1 MFLKKIGIDLGT
13 TNTLVFIPHKG
24 VVINE
29 PSVVAVSVI
38 DNSVLAV
45 GAEAKEMVGRTP
57 ETIVA
62 RRPLKDG
69 VIADYRTTEAML
81 RYFINKA
88 SGRFRLFRPEVMVS
102 VPAGITSTERRA
114 VIDAAMRSGAKTA
127 YLIKE
132 PVLAA
137 IGAGVPINEASGNMI
152 VNIGGGTSEIAVISL
167 GGIVSCNSI
176 RVAGNKLDQAIIDYI
191 KRKHNL
197 AIGERTAEEIKI
209 GIGSALPQKKEDS
222 MEIRGRD
229 LVTGL
234 PKTIEIA
241 TNETAEAMSDQLKE
255 IIRAIKSV
263 ISQTPPELCAD
274 IMDKG
279 IVLSGGT
286 SMLRNLDELIMKSTG
301 VPAYVAQDALL
312 CVAKGAGVTLENL
325 GVYKRSIMAKR

>member
-13 TNTLVFIPHKG
+13 TNILVFIPHKG

-45 GAEAKEMVGRTP
+45 GIEAKEMVGRTP
-57 ETIVA
+57 ETIVV

-114 VIDAAMRSGAKTA
+114 VIDAAMRSGAKMA

-167 GGIVSCNSI
+167 GGIVSCSSI
-176 RVAGNKLDQAIIDYI
+176 RIAGNKLDQVIIDYI

-197 AIGERTAEEIKI
+197 SIGERTAEEIKI
-209 GIGSALPQKKEDS
+209 GIGSALHQKKEDS

-234 PKTIEIA
+234 PKTIEIT
-241 TNETAEAMSDQLKE
+241 TNETAEAMTDQLKE
-255 IIRAIKSV
+255 IIRAIKGV
-263 ISQTPPELCAD
+263 ISSTPPELCAD

-312 CVAKGAGVTLENL
+312 CVAKGIGITLENL
-325 GVYKRSIMAKR
+325 SVYKRSIMTKK

>member
-38 DNSVLAV
+38 DGSILAV
-45 GAEAKEMVGRTP
+45 GVEAKEMVGRTP

-137 IGAGVPINEASGNMI
+137 IGAGIPINEASGNMI

-176 RVAGNKLDQAIIDYI
+176 RVAGNKLDQSLVDYI

-209 GIGSALPQKKEDS
+209 TIGSALPQKKEDS
-222 MEIRGRD
+222 MDIRGRD

-234 PKTIEIA
+234 PKTIEIS

-255 IIRAIKSV
+255 IIRAIKGV
-263 ISQTPPELCAD
+263 IAVTPPELCAD

-279 IVLSGGT
+279 IILSGGT

-301 VPAYVAQDALL
+301 VASYVAQDALL
-312 CVAKGAGVTLENL
+312 CVAKGAGATLENL
-325 GVYKRSIMAKR
+325 DIYKRSIMAKR

>member
-38 DNSVLAV
+38 DNSILAV
-45 GAEAKEMVGRTP
+45 GVEAKEMVGRTP

-69 VIADYRTTEAML
+69 VIADYKTTEAML

-88 SGRFRLFRPEVMVS
+88 LGRFRFFRPEVMVS

-114 VIDAAMRSGAKTA
+114 VIDAAIRSGARTA

-137 IGAGVPINEASGNMI
+137 IGAGIPINEAMGNMI

-167 GGIVSCNSI
+167 GGIVSCHSI
-176 RVAGNKLDQAIIDYI
+176 RVAGNKLDQSLVDYI

-209 GIGSALPQKKEDS
+209 TIGSALAQKKEEE
-222 MEIRGRD
+222 MEVRGRD
-229 LVTGL
+229 LITGL
-234 PKTIEIA
+234 PKTIKIT
-241 TNETAEAMSDQLKE
+241 TNETVEAMADQLEE
-255 IIRAIKSV
+255 IIRAIRGV
-263 ISQTPPELCAD
+263 VSQTPPELCAD

-286 SMLRNLDELIMKSTG
+286 ALLRNLDELIMKSTG
-301 VPAYVAQDALL
+301 VPSYVAQDPLL

-325 GVYKRSIMAKR
+325 EIYKRSIMAKK